1 MTELAFDWIWA
12 GPHRVVNQFE
22 LARACAISEAELDEL
37 VEYGALLPL
46 PEADGNTGPPQRL
59 FMADCV
65 TTLRAAGD
73 LRRHFDLDLFTI
85 AILIDYLNRIEAL
98 EGRVR
103 TLQAQVSLRTLAE
116 PEG

>member
-1 MTELAFDWIWA
+1 MTELSIDWIWS
-12 GPHRVVNQFE
+12 GPHKAVNQFE

-46 PEADGNTGPPQRL
+46 PDAGGKAGHPHRL

-65 TTLRAAGD
+65 TTLRTAGE

-85 AILIDYLNRIEAL
+85 AILMDYLNRIEAL
-98 EGRVR
+98 ENQVR

-116 PEG
+116 PAG